1 MQLTEVG
8 RLNVQVTIEENR
20 LLGGVVTQR
29 TQYDRWKLKLLSVH
43 SMLAFKPESVCAF
56 EQGGKAGVPNGHIW
70 VLRSRKTFRA
80 VRKVLGFM

>member
-29 TQYDRWKLKLLSVH
+29 TQYDRWKLEFFSVH
-43 SMLAFKPESVCAF
+43 SMLTFTPESVCAF
-56 EQGGKAGVPNGHIW
+56 E
-70 VLRSRKTFRA
+70 
-80 VRKVLGFM
+80 KVEKPGYLMGTSGY